1 MTRSPRSGGGPAKQ
15 RARRRLS
22 ADLSPTDP
30 APHPTLPEPRPVEPG
45 MPVANRVG
53 LTPSSPP
60 RQSLTAVARAISEAD
75 LAEWDA
81 FAAEIEPLRGAGKKR
96 AATARPKALA
106 PSQSARV
113 TEASAR
119 HPAPLPPG
127 PIVVD
132 SARAPAAGLD
142 SATAAKLKRGELA
155 IEGRIDLHGMTV
167 AQAHRALMAFLGQ
180 QDSAGARCLLVITGK
195 GSREKDEQPLW
206 AERRGSIRAQL
217 ADWLKH
223 GAHAP
228 RILAVAMAAAKHGGG
243 GAFYVLLRRKR

>member
-1 MTRSPRSGGGPAKQ
+1 MTRSPRSGGDAARR

-30 APHPTLPEPRPVEPG
+30 APHLTTPEPRPVDSGP
-45 MPVANRVG
+45 PVVDRSGA
-53 LTPSSPP
+53 TSPP
-60 RQSLTAVARAISEAD
+60 SLTAVARAISEAD
-75 LAEWDA
+75 LATWDA
-81 FAAEIEPLRGAGKKR
+81 FAAEIEPLRSARRKR
-96 AATARPKALA
+96 PAAARPRPVAPQPLALA
-106 PSQSARV
+106 AVAPGRPA
-113 TEASAR
+113 AS
-119 HPAPLPPG
+119 PLPLPLG

-155 IEGRIDLHGMTV
+155 IDGRIDLHGMTV
-167 AQAHRALMAFLGQ
+167 AQAHRALLAFLAQ
-180 QDSAGARCLLVITGK
+180 QDKAGARCLLVITGK
-195 GSREKDEQPLW
+195 GAREKDEQPLW

-228 RILAVAMAAAKHGGG
+228 RILAVAVAAAKHGGG